1 MADTINSV
9 DRTPVSTM
17 TVHEKADVFD
27 HALVHLRAIGEL
39 EKFLGRRLEFAASDG
54 SVDRMRKLLAL
65 GAPANTI
72 CTDGDFII
80 HKLAVR
86 GHRSAAIQALLDYGA
101 DVNALNP
108 RGLTALEL
116 AAMRDDGRPGSDG
129 GSVGVIMTLLQN
141 GASVDCTNSMAYTA
155 LHAVSER
162 NKFGA
167 ISALVQAG
175 ADINARR
182 VGGRT
187 PLHLALQLRYTESV
201 KVLCDLGA
209 ATNMPDNEGDTQI
222 EYAVIAGNQ
231 CALVTLLDTGVEAHL
246 LQRALNLAA
255 SQGDLAFVRL
265 LLQYGADATGADS
278 KGRTAL
284 HEAAH
289 GNKVDAFQP
298 LLEAGADLHAADL
311 DGGRTPL
318 HRASGNM
325 AVNAVSALLKLGA
338 SVNAPD
344 GRGDTPL
351 HRAARVSQQ
360 DNSAPMVDFLLRS
373 GADERAVDG
382 EGRTAAEVVH
392 LDVAHEHGM
401 LDSAAH
407 LDVAH
412 EHVMLDSA
420 AHGASNPS
428 VRALLAKAKV
438 WRRRKTLVMCRDRL
452 IKAQANLNLP
462 APSLPEP
469 NLPERGLPE
478 RDPPERD
485 AVSRPAKLSRVEGGG
500 SGAAGG
506 DDGGAAGNVGN
517 RGIAFQGDA
526 EGASEAG
533 DDDVECVVKRVVG
546 VQELGIFQNLLKFL

>member
-1 MADTINSV
+1 MAMADTINSV

-17 TVHEKADVFD
+17 TVHEKAEVFD
-27 HALVHLRAIGEL
+27 HALVHLRALGEL
-39 EKFLGRRLEFAASDG
+39 EKFLGRRLEFAASDRN
-54 SVDRMRKLLAL
+54 VDRMRKLLAL

-72 CTDGDFII
+72 CKDGDFII

-86 GHRSAAIQALLDYGA
+86 GDRSAAIQVLLDYGA
-101 DVNALNP
+101 NVNVLNP

-116 AAMRDDGRPGSDG
+116 AAMRDDGRPGNAR

-141 GASVDCTNSMAYTA
+141 GASVDCTNSMAYTV
-155 LHAVSER
+155 LHAVAER

-167 ISALVQAG
+167 IRALVEAG

-182 VGGRT
+182 IGGRT

-255 SQGDLAFVRL
+255 SQGGLAFVKL

-289 GNKVDAFQP
+289 GNKVDAFQL

-318 HRASGNM
+318 HRAAGNM
-325 AVNAVSALLKLGA
+325 AVKAVSALLKLGA

-360 DNSAPMVDFLLRS
+360 DNSAPMVEFLLRS

-392 LDVAHEHGM
+392 LDVTHDNVM
-401 LDSAAH
+401 LPSA
-407 LDVAH
+407 AH

-452 IKAQANLNLP
+452 IKAQANLP
-462 APSLPEP
+462 APSLEEP

-485 AVSRPAKLSRVEGGG
+485 AVSRPAKLTRVEGGG
-500 SGAAGG
+500 SDAAGG
-506 DDGGAAGNVGN
+506 DDGGGAAGNVGN
-517 RGIAFQGDA
+517 RGIAFQEA
-526 EGASEAG
+526 EEGASGAG